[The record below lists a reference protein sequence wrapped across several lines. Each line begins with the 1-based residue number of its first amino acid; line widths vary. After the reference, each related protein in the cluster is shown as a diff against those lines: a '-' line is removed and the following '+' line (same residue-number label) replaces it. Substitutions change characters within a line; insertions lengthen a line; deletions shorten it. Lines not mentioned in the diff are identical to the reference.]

1 MVIHL
6 PTTLDLHFLGSRQA
20 EKTGSCPFGSLNRLG
35 PCISLL
41 ELLSLSQNERPGVC
55 RAWIGQPSRQKLGE
69 GLDAGHLSITMN
81 LGHLSITMN
90 LGSAQ
95 ELPGLQRPFLFKE
108 GAGHGGLW
116 RDSQGGMS
124 LESCPALK
132 FVTW

>member
-6 PTTLDLHFLGSRQA
+6 PATLDLHFLGSRQA
-20 EKTGSCPFGSLNRLG
+20 EKTVSCPFGSLNRLG

-41 ELLSLSQNERPGVC
+41 ELLNLSQNERPGVC

-81 LGHLSITMN
+81 LG
-90 LGSAQ
+90 SAH

-116 RDSQGGMS
+116 RDSRGGMS